1 MDARQ
6 HLGLTPS
13 RNRKCQ
19 LPAWEYVLIKA
30 PDKHPPYFRLAL
42 VTAGAIGIAGYHMG
56 VDDSEIYIPAAQK
69 LLHPALFPYG
79 TEFFQSHE
87 KLSIFAPILA
97 WTARLTHLS
106 MDWTIFLWY
115 VLTTFALLVSCWVL
129 ASACFT
135 RARARWASVLVVA
148 TILAM
153 PATNTGL
160 LLMDPYITARSF
172 STPLTIFALTAFL
185 SRRYGLATVLT
196 LVTATIH
203 PQMAA
208 YVVFPAALLWMME
221 RMRVPAPEPVP
232 VAGAVFG
239 IIPAGFHL
247 APAQGAYREA
257 LYSRDFYFLST
268 WTWYHWLGLLA
279 PLAFLLWFWKG
290 NFRGTTREFSRISF
304 VLIPFGIVSIV
315 AGAII
320 SSTHNLDMFARLQ
333 PLRCF
338 HLITL
343 IFMLLLAGLIGEYT
357 SAKKLRWVLP
367 TLLAALTV
375 GMGYVGYATYPNSPR
390 IEIPGVAPASN
401 AWLDTTW
408 WIRHNTP
415 QDAIF
420 AVDARYM
427 AVNGVD
433 VHGFRALSER
443 SALADYYKDG
453 GVVAIFPNLAPEWK
467 QMSDATEGL
476 NNFSAEQFTRLAHQY
491 PVTWAVIHGAPPNGM
506 VCPYNQQGYAVCQIP
521 DAPGLANQSASLAT
535 AASVT

>member
-1 MDARQ
+1 M
-6 HLGLTPS
+6 
-13 RNRKCQ
+13 
-19 LPAWEYVLIKA
+19 PAWESPLINSPVKST
-30 PDKHPPYFRLAL
+30 PFFRLAL
-42 VTAGAIGIAGYHMG
+42 VTAGAIGIAGYHLG
-56 VDDSEIYIPAAQK
+56 VDDGEIYVPAAQK

-87 KLSIFAPILA
+87 HLSLFASILA

-106 MDWTIFLWY
+106 MDLTIFVWY
-115 VLTTFALLVSCWVL
+115 TLTTFALLVSCWML
-129 ASACFT
+129 ASVCFST
-135 RARARWASVLVVA
+135 ERARWASVLVIA
-148 TILAM
+148 TILTM

-160 LLMDPYITARSF
+160 LLMDPYMTARSF

-221 RMRVPAPEPVP
+221 RNQVTIAEPVP
-232 VAGAVFG
+232 VSSVALSIV
-239 IIPAGFHL
+239 PVGFNL

-257 LYSRDFYFLST
+257 LYARDFYFLST

-279 PLAFLLWFWKG
+279 PLAFLAWFWKG
-290 NFRGTTREFSRISF
+290 NLRGTTQEFKRISF

-320 SSTHNLDMFARLQ
+320 SSTHDLDMYARLQ

-343 IFMLLLAGLIGEYT
+343 VFMLLFAGLIGEYT
-357 SAKKLRWVLP
+357 SAKKFRWVLP
-367 TLLAALTV
+367 TLLTGLTV
-375 GMGYVGYATYPNSPR
+375 GMGYVGYASYPYSPR
-390 IEIPGVAPASN
+390 IEIPGRNSTSN

-415 QDAIF
+415 QDAVF
-420 AVDARYM
+420 ALDSRYLDVD
-427 AVNGVD
+427 GVD
-433 VHGFRALSER
+433 WHGFRALSER

-453 GVVAIFPNLAPEWK
+453 GVVAIFPNLATEWK
-467 QMSDATEGL
+467 QMSDATLGL
-476 NNFSAEQFTRLAHQY
+476 NSFNADQFTRLAHEY
-491 PVTWAVIHGAPPNGM
+491 PVTWTVIHGSAPSGLN
-506 VCPYNQQGYAVCQIP
+506 CPYDQRGYAVCQIP
-521 DAPGLANQSASLAT
+521 GAPGMTEAGSSLAAAGSTPKAEAQSAPVSQ
-535 AASVT
+535 VR

>member
-1 MDARQ
+1 M
-6 HLGLTPS
+6 
-13 RNRKCQ
+13 
-19 LPAWEYVLIKA
+19 PAWESMLTKI
-30 PDKHPPYFRLAL
+30 PDKHPPFLLLAL
-42 VTAGAIGIAGYHMG
+42 VTAGAIGIAGYHLG

-87 KLSIFAPILA
+87 HLSLFAPILA
-97 WTARLTHLS
+97 WTARLFHLP
-106 MDWTIFLWY
+106 MDWTIFFWY
-115 VLTTFALLVSCWVL
+115 LATTFALLVSCWML
-129 ASACFT
+129 ASVCFT
-135 RARARWASVLVVA
+135 TARARWASVLVMA

-196 LVTATIH
+196 LITASIH
-203 PQMAA
+203 PQMAT
-208 YVVFPAALLWMME
+208 YLLFPAGLLWIME
-221 RMRVPAPEPVP
+221 RGRVHVPEPVP
-232 VAGAVFG
+232 VAGVVFG
-239 IIPAGFHL
+239 IIPEGFHL
-247 APAQGAYREA
+247 APAQDPYRQA
-257 LYSRDFYFLST
+257 LYARDFYFLST

-279 PLAFLLWFWKG
+279 PLAFLFWFWKG
-290 NFRGTTREFSRISF
+290 NLRGTTREFSRISF

-320 SSTHNLDMFARLQ
+320 SSTHSFDMFARLQ

-357 SAKKLRWVLP
+357 SGRKLRWALP
-367 TLLAALTV
+367 ALLTGLTV
-375 GMGYVGYATYPNSPR
+375 GMGYVGNATYPNSPR
-390 IEIPGVAPASN
+390 IEFPGLSPASN
-401 AWLDTTW
+401 AWLDATW

-427 AVNGVD
+427 NVNGVD
-433 VHGFRALSER
+433 VHGFRALTER

-453 GVVAIFPNLAPEWK
+453 GVVAIFPNLATEWK
-467 QMSDATEGL
+467 QMSDATSGL
-476 NNFSAEQFTRLAHQY
+476 NSFSVEQFTHLAHQY
-491 PVTWAVIHGAPPNGM
+491 PVTWTVIHGAAPSGM
-506 VCPYNQQGYAVCQIP
+506 YCPYNKQGYAVCQIP
-521 DAPGLANQSASLAT
+521 GAPGLTDQGSALAAT
-535 AASVT
+535 GSSDSADATPSTPGP

>member
-1 MDARQ
+1 M
-6 HLGLTPS
+6 
-13 RNRKCQ
+13 
-19 LPAWEYVLIKA
+19 LIKT
-30 PDKHPPYFRLAL
+30 PDKRPPFFRLAL
-42 VTAGAIGIAGYHMG
+42 VTAGATGIAGYHLG

-87 KLSIFAPILA
+87 HLSLFAPILA

-115 VLTTFALLVSCWVL
+115 VLTTFALLVSCWLL

-135 RARARWASVLVVA
+135 TARARWASVLVIA
-148 TILAM
+148 TILTM

-160 LLMDPYITARSF
+160 LLMDPYMTARSF

-185 SRRYGLATVLT
+185 CRRYWLAAVLT

-208 YVVFPAALLWMME
+208 YVVFPAVLLWMME
-221 RMRVPAPEPVP
+221 RSRVRVHEPVP
-232 VAGAVFG
+232 VAGAVLG
-239 IIPAGFHL
+239 IIPSGFNL

-257 LYSRDFYFLST
+257 LYARDFYFLST

-279 PLAFLLWFWKG
+279 PLGFLFWFWKG
-290 NFRGTTREFSRISF
+290 KLRGTTQEFRRISF
-304 VLIPFGIVSIV
+304 VLIPFGVVSIV

-357 SAKKLRWVLP
+357 SARKLCWALP
-367 TLLAALTV
+367 TLLTGLTV

-390 IEIPGVAPASN
+390 IEIPGVTPTSN

-415 QDAIF
+415 QNAIF
-420 AVDARYM
+420 AVDARYL
-427 AVNGVD
+427 AVDGVD
-433 VHGFRALSER
+433 VHGFRALAER

-453 GVVAIFPNLAPEWK
+453 GVVAIFPSLATEWK
-467 QMSDATEGL
+467 QMSNATSGL
-476 NNFSAEQFTRLAHQY
+476 NSFNAEQFTRLAHEY
-491 PVTWAVIHGAPPNGM
+491 PVTWTVIHGAAPSGM
-506 VCPYNQQGYAVCQIP
+506 YCPYDRQGYAVCQIP
-521 DAPGLANQSASLAT
+521 GAPGLTDQGSSLASAGASLKANAT
-535 AASVT
+535 QSSSESKAR

>member
-1 MDARQ
+1 MK
-6 HLGLTPS
+6 S
-13 RNRKCQ
+13 
-19 LPAWEYVLIKA
+19 
-30 PDKHPPYFRLAL
+30 PDMRIPFFRLGL
-42 VTAGAIGIAGYHMG
+42 VTAGAIAIAGYHLG

-87 KLSIFAPILA
+87 HLSLFASILA

-115 VLTTFALLVSCWVL
+115 IVTTFALLVSCWL
-129 ASACFT
+129 LSSACFT
-135 RARARWASVLVVA
+135 SLRARWASVLIIA
-148 TILAM
+148 TILTM

-160 LLMDPYITARSF
+160 LLMDPDITARSF
-172 STPLTIFALTAFL
+172 STPLILFALTAFL
-185 SRRYGLATVLT
+185 TRRYGLATVLT

-208 YVVFPAALLWMME
+208 YVVFPAVLLWTMD
-221 RMRVPAPEPVP
+221 RGNLPAPEPVP
-232 VAGAVFG
+232 VSGALLG
-239 IIPAGFHL
+239 IVPPGFHL

-279 PLAFLLWFWKG
+279 PLAFLFWFWKG
-290 NFRGTTREFSRISF
+290 KLRGTTPEFSRVSC

-320 SSTHNLDMFARLQ
+320 SSTHDLDMYARLQ

-343 IFMLLLAGLIGEYT
+343 VFMLLLAGLIGEYT
-357 SAKKLRWVLP
+357 RERKLRWALP
-367 TLLAALTV
+367 TLLAALVV
-375 GMGYVGYATYPNSPR
+375 GMSYVGYATYPNSPR
-390 IEIPGVAPASN
+390 IEIPGLHPTSN
-401 AWLDTTW
+401 AWLDATR

-415 QDAIF
+415 QEAIF
-420 AVDARYM
+420 AVDSRYL
-427 AVNGVD
+427 ATDGVD
-433 VHGFRALSER
+433 DHGFRALSER

-453 GVVAIFPNLAPEWK
+453 GVVAIFPNLATEWK
-467 QMSDATEGL
+467 QMSDATSGL
-476 NNFSAEQFTRLAHQY
+476 NHFSAKQFTRLAHEY
-491 PVTWAVIHGAPPNGM
+491 PVTWAVIHGGAPDGM
-506 VCPYNQQGYAVCQIP
+506 YCPYDRKGYAVCQIP
-521 DAPGLANQSASLAT
+521 GAPGIADSSAAFASNSAFPKADSARHSLST
-535 AASVT
+535 VTGQ

>member
-1 MDARQ
+1 M
-6 HLGLTPS
+6 
-13 RNRKCQ
+13 
-19 LPAWEYVLIKA
+19 PAWESLLIKS
-30 PDKHPPYFRLAL
+30 PVKRPPFLRLAL
-42 VTAGAIGIAGYHMG
+42 ITAGAIGIAGYHLG
-56 VDDSEIYIPAAQK
+56 VDDGEIYVPAAQK

-87 KLSIFAPILA
+87 HLSLFAPILA

-115 VLTTFALLVSCWVL
+115 VLTTFALLVSCWLL

-135 RARARWASVLVVA
+135 TARARWASVLVIA
-148 TILAM
+148 TILTM

-160 LLMDPYITARSF
+160 LLMDPYMTARSF

-185 SRRYGLATVLT
+185 CRRYGLATVLT

-221 RMRVPAPEPVP
+221 RSRVQAPEPVP
-232 VAGAVFG
+232 VAGVALS

-257 LYSRDFYFLST
+257 LYARDFYFLST

-279 PLAFLLWFWKG
+279 PMAFLLWFWKG
-290 NFRGTTREFSRISF
+290 NLRGTTQEFSRISF

-320 SSTHNLDMFARLQ
+320 SSTHNLDMYARLQ

-357 SAKKLRWVLP
+357 SAKKLRWMLP
-367 TLLAALTV
+367 TLLTALTV
-375 GMGYVGYATYPNSPR
+375 GMSYVGYATYPNSPR
-390 IEIPGVAPASN
+390 IEIPGLSPTSN
-401 AWLDTTW
+401 AWLDVTR
-408 WIRHNTP
+408 WIRLNTP
-415 QDAIF
+415 EGAVF
-420 AVDARYM
+420 ALDSRYL

-453 GVVAIFPNLAPEWK
+453 GVVAIFPNLATEWK
-467 QMSDATEGL
+467 QMSDATSGL
-476 NNFSAEQFTRLAHQY
+476 NRFNAEQFTRLAHEY
-491 PVTWAVIHGAPPNGM
+491 PVTWTVIHGSAPDGM
-506 VCPYNQQGYAVCQIP
+506 YCPYDQHGYAVCQIP
-521 DAPGLANQSASLAT
+521 GAPGLVDQGSSLA
-535 AASVT
+535 AAATSPKADAAQSTPSPQAR

>member
-1 MDARQ
+1 
-6 HLGLTPS
+6 
-13 RNRKCQ
+13 
-19 LPAWEYVLIKA
+19 LIKT
-30 PDKHPPYFRLAL
+30 PDKHAPYFRLAL
-42 VTAGAIGIAGYHMG
+42 VTAGAIGIAGYHLG
-56 VDDSEIYIPAAQK
+56 VDDGEIYIPAAQK
-69 LLHPALFPYG
+69 LLHPALFPYA
-79 TEFFQSHE
+79 TEFFESHE
-87 KLSIFAPILA
+87 HLSIFAPILA

-106 MDWTIFLWY
+106 MDWTIFLWFI
-115 VLTTFALLVSCWVL
+115 LTTFALLVSCWRL
-129 ASACFT
+129 ASVCFT
-135 RARARWASVLVVA
+135 NARARWASVLVVA
-148 TILAM
+148 AILTM

-185 SRRYGLATVLT
+185 SRRYALAIVLT
-196 LVTATIH
+196 LITATIH

-208 YVVFPAALLWMME
+208 YVVFPAALLWLMD
-221 RMRVPAPEPVP
+221 RVRVSVPEPVP
-232 VAGAVFG
+232 VAGVALS
-239 IIPAGFHL
+239 IIPPGFHL

-257 LYSRDFYFLST
+257 LYARDFYFLST

-290 NFRGTTREFSRISF
+290 NLRGTTREFSRISF
-304 VLIPFGIVSIV
+304 VLIPFGIVSIL

-367 TLLAALTV
+367 TLLTALTV
-375 GMGYVGYATYPNSPR
+375 GMSYTAYATYPNSPR
-390 IEIPGVAPASN
+390 IEIPGVFPTSN
-401 AWLDTTW
+401 AWLNTTS

-420 AVDARYM
+420 AVDSRYL
-427 AVNGVD
+427 AVDGVD
-433 VHGFRALSER
+433 SHGFRALAER

-453 GVVAIFPNLAPEWK
+453 GVVAIFPNLATEWK
-467 QMSDATEGL
+467 QMSNATYGL
-476 NNFSAEQFTRLAHQY
+476 NNFDAEQFTRLAHQY
-491 PVTWAVIHGAPPNGM
+491 PVTWTVIHGTAPSGM
-506 VCPYNQQGYAVCQIP
+506 YCPYDQQGYAVCQIP
-521 DAPGLANQSASLAT
+521 LAPGLNEQNSSLAT
-535 AASVT
+535 TISSPTADATLTNARPQPKLHP

>member
-1 MDARQ
+1 M
-6 HLGLTPS
+6 
-13 RNRKCQ
+13 
-19 LPAWEYVLIKA
+19 PAWENALNNT
-30 PDKHPPYFRLAL
+30 PDKRPPYLRLAL
-42 VTAGAIGIAGYHMG
+42 LTAGAIGIAGYHLG
-56 VDDSEIYIPAAQK
+56 VDDGEIYIPAAQK

-87 KLSIFAPILA
+87 HLSLFAPILA

-115 VLTTFALLVSCWVL
+115 ILTTFALLVSCWLL
-129 ASACFT
+129 ASVCFT
-135 RARARWASVLVVA
+135 TARARWASVLVIA
-148 TILAM
+148 TILTM

-160 LLMDPYITARSF
+160 LLMDPYMTARSF

-185 SRRYGLATVLT
+185 CRRYGLATALT

-208 YVVFPAALLWMME
+208 YVVFPAALLWMFD
-221 RMRVPAPEPVP
+221 RSRVPAPEPVP
-232 VAGAVFG
+232 VASVVLS

-247 APAQGAYREA
+247 APAQGAYSEA
-257 LYSRDFYFLST
+257 LYARDFYFLST

-290 NFRGTTREFSRISF
+290 NLRGATQEFRRISF
-304 VLIPFGIVSIV
+304 ALIPFGIVSIV

-320 SSTHNLDMFARLQ
+320 CSTHELDMCARLQ

-343 IFMLLLAGLIGEYT
+343 VFMLLLAGLIGEYT
-357 SAKKLRWVLP
+357 SAKKLRWALP
-367 TLLAALTV
+367 TLLTGLTV
-375 GMGYVGYATYPNSPR
+375 GMSYVGYATYSNSPR
-390 IEIPGVAPASN
+390 IEIPGLSPASN

-420 AVDARYM
+420 AVDSRYLS
-427 AVNGVD
+427 VDGVD

-453 GVVAIFPNLAPEWK
+453 GVVAIFPNLASEWK
-467 QMSDATEGL
+467 QMSDATFGL
-476 NNFSAEQFTRLAHQY
+476 NSFNAKQFTRLAHEY
-491 PVTWAVIHGAPPNGM
+491 PVTWTVIHGTAPDGM
-506 VCPYNQQGYAVCQIP
+506 YCPYDQRGYAVCQIP
-521 DAPGLANQSASLAT
+521 HAPGLTDQGSSLAST
-535 AASVT
+535 GAAPKADAAPSAQDPSVHP